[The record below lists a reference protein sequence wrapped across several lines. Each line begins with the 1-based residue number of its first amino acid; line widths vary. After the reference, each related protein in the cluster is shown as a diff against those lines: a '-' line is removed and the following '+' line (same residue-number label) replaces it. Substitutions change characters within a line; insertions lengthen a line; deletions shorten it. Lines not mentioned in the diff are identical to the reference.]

1 MKKTPLTRV
10 NDEFGGKEKLV
21 DAIVD
26 VVERADEDKAALKKR
41 LLAASNSKLMRLLA
55 TAKDVK
61 ELGGRDKLVD
71 AVAEKQGKGKDKD
84 YRMRLEG
91 YTIGRLLDMYRVAS
105 HNGRPGGEPPTKT
118 KPTRAA
124 RPKASKAPAK
134 KKGKAA

>member
-1 MKKTPLTRV
+1 MKKTPLSRV

-26 VVERADEDKAALKKR
+26 VVERADEEKAALKKR
-41 LLAASNSKLMRLLA
+41 LLAASNTKLMRLLA

-61 ELGGRDKLVD
+61 QLGGRDKLVD
-71 AVAEKQGKGKDKD
+71 AVAEKQGKAKDKD
-84 YRMRLEG
+84 YRARLEG

-105 HNGRPGGEPPTKT
+105 SNGRPGGEPTT
-118 KPTRAA
+118 KPARAA